1 MNLLSPGPA
10 DRHEAGP
17 CYAGACSN
25 GGSSMPADS
34 SYTRLL
40 FGTAMLFN
48 LVVAAG
54 LLTSSAQI
62 GAALD
67 LGAATPGS
75 VVLSNL
81 SGAFVALFAYA
92 YARVALEPQRY
103 RAYVEL
109 GAIGKLLVLPAAGI
123 PYVLGYI
130 GWELPLLAC
139 GDLVFALLF
148 WDWLRR
154 TR

>member
-1 MNLLSPGPA
+1 MQ
-10 DRHEAGP
+10 
-17 CYAGACSN
+17 
-25 GGSSMPADS
+25 ADS

-40 FGTAMLFN
+40 FSVAALFN
-48 LVVAAG
+48 LVVALV
-54 LLTSSAQI
+54 LLTASAQM
-62 GAALD
+62 GALLN

-81 SGAFVALFAYA
+81 SGAFVGLFAYA
-92 YARVALEPQRY
+92 YARVAMDPRLY

-109 GAIGKLLVLPAAGI
+109 GAIGKMLVLPAAGI
-123 PYVLGYI
+123 PWALGYI

>member
-1 MNLLSPGPA
+1 MQ
-10 DRHEAGP
+10 
-17 CYAGACSN
+17 
-25 GGSSMPADS
+25 ADS

-40 FGTAMLFN
+40 FGGSALFN
-48 LVVAAG
+48 LAVAAG
-54 LLTSSAQI
+54 LLTASAEI
-62 GAALD
+62 GAALN

-81 SGAFVALFAYA
+81 CGAFIALFAYA
-92 YARVALEPQRY
+92 YVRIALEPVRY

-109 GAIGKLLVLPAAGI
+109 GAIGKMLVLPAAGI
-123 PYVLGYI
+123 PWALGYI

-139 GDLVFALLF
+139 GDLAFALLF